1 MVAESEVRL
10 YCRTFPAVFSN
21 ARGACLSAADGTAY
35 LDFFCG
41 AGALNYG
48 HNPPRVRDAL
58 IEHLESGAVV
68 HALDMDTPVKAAFLR
83 RFGEVVLTPRGLDHR
98 VQFCGPTGADAVEA
112 ALKLAR
118 KVTGRSTVAAFVGG
132 FHGMTAG
139 ALAVSESRGGTGR
152 FVPFGD
158 LEALARVFVRD
169 LPAAVIVEPLQ
180 MEGGVHPAPASWLR
194 ELASLCSAHGVLLIC
209 DEIQCGVGRAG
220 TFFCFE
226 QAGIVPD
233 LVCLSKSI
241 SGFGLPL
248 ALVLVRPE
256 LDVWE
261 PGEHTGTFR
270 ANQLSLVAATA
281 ALSFWED
288 PEFLGSV
295 ARVSAR
301 LAAFEAPVTRG
312 RGAVLGIELDPA
324 RAASAQRRAFADGLL
339 VERCGRFDEV
349 LKVMPPL
356 TIDDDALERGL
367 ATLAANLKGLT
378 PLGSELAR
386 SLRRGGDGVE
396 ERGADGV
403 GLQLPQ
409 AGGGRPAR

>member
-1 MVAESEVRL
+1 VTSESEVRL
-10 YCRTFPAVFSN
+10 YSRTFPAVFER
-21 ARGACLSAADGTAY
+21 ARGAELFSADGRAF

-48 HNPPRVRDAL
+48 HDPERIRDRL
-58 IEHLESGAVV
+58 IEHLQSGAVV
-68 HALDMDTPVKAAFLR
+68 HALDMDTPVKAEFLR
-83 RFGEVVLTPRGLDHR
+83 RFGEVILAPRGLDHR

-118 KVTGRSTVAAFVGG
+118 KVTGRSTVAAFMGG

-139 ALAVSESRGGTGR
+139 ALAVSGNRRGRAAAASSREHAV

-158 LEALARVFVRD
+158 DGLAYLDRWFAD
-169 LPAAVIVEPLQ
+169 PSSGAELPAAVIVEPLQ
-180 MEGGVHPAPASWLR
+180 LEGGVLPASAAWLR
-194 ELASLCSAHGVLLIC
+194 ALAALCAHHGVLLIC

-233 LVCLSKSI
+233 LVTVSKSI

-248 ALVLVRPE
+248 ALVLIRPE
-256 LDVWE
+256 LDVWQ

-288 PEFLGSV
+288 PGFLAGI
-295 ARVSAR
+295 ARVAAR
-301 LAAFEAPVTRG
+301 LAAFEVPGVLTRG
-312 RGAVLGIELDPA
+312 RGCVLGLDLGPA
-324 RAASAQRRAFADGLL
+324 RAAAAQRRAFDAGLL
-339 VERCGRFDEV
+339 VERCGRDDRV
-349 LKVMPPL
+349 LKLMPPL
-356 TIDDDALERGL
+356 TIPDEQLDAGL
-367 ATLAANLKGLT
+367 IRLT
-378 PLGSELAR
+378 RALT
-386 SLRRGGDGVE
+386 
-396 ERGADGV
+396 
-403 GLQLPQ
+403 
-409 AGGGRPAR
+409 

>member
-1 MVAESEVRL
+1 MVTESEVRL
-10 YCRTFPAVFSN
+10 YCRTFPAVFSH
-21 ARGACLSAADGTAY
+21 ARGASLFAADGTAY
-35 LDFFCG
+35 VDFFCG

-48 HNPPRVRDAL
+48 HNPPRIRDAL
-58 IEHLESGAVV
+58 IEHLHSGAVV

-83 RFGEVVLTPRGLDHR
+83 RFDEVVLAPRGLDHR

-118 KVTGRSTVAAFVGG
+118 KVTGRSGVAAFSGG

-139 ALAVSESRGGTGR
+139 ALAVSESRAGAGR

-158 LEALARVFVRD
+158 LDALSRVFADD

-180 MEGGVHPAPASWLR
+180 LEGGVRPAPAAWLR
-194 ELASLCSAHGVLLIC
+194 ELAALCRRHGVLLIC
-209 DEIQCGVGRAG
+209 DEIQCGVGRTG

-248 ALVLVRPE
+248 ALVLIRPS

-270 ANQLSLVAATA
+270 ANQLALVAATA

-288 PEFLGSV
+288 PAFL
-295 ARVSAR
+295 ARVEHVAAR
-301 LAAFEAPVTRG
+301 LAAVEAPVTRG
-312 RGAVLGIELDPA
+312 SGAVLGIELDPA
-324 RAASAQRRAFADGLL
+324 HAALVQHRAFADGVL
-339 VERCGRFDEV
+339 VERCGPFDEV

-356 TIDDDALERGL
+356 TVDDDTLDRGL
-367 ATLAANLKGLT
+367 AI
-378 PLGSELAR
+378 LAR
-386 SLRRGGDGVE
+386 ALDRRVALR
-396 ERGADGV
+396 A
-403 GLQLPQ
+403 
-409 AGGGRPAR
+409 